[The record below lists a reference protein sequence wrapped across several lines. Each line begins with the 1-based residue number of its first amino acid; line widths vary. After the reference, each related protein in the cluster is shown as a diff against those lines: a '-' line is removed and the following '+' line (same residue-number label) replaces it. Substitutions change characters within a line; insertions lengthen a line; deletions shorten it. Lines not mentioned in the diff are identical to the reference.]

1 MKKSLLVI
9 WLLVLMSFSFATI
22 EEYYIF
28 TQTSG
33 TYNPFNPDEGNIIP
47 ELSTNNAL
55 SSPISIGFIFPY
67 GANLYTEVKISSNGW
82 IGLDAQQTNSYPN
95 NDLGS
100 PSPVLISHLSGMIV
114 IWIQDLATIYLLE
127 LLSSCFYRSIH

>member
-33 TYNPFNPDEGNIIP
+33 TYNPFNPDEGNILP

-100 PSPVLISHLSGMIV
+100 TFTCPNLAPLWDDCNLDSGSCS
-114 IWIQDLATIYLLE
+114 
-127 LLSSCFYRSIH
+127 SSCFYRSIH